1 MIREAHAASTES
13 ATTGT
18 PIDEVTAMR
27 AERAREARR
36 TVADVLVSRRSVLMA
51 GVATGVLAAT
61 GGATSLARAAVLNHA
76 SPSSGAGSPASGA
89 PISCGRSGRSHL
101 TVYEWDDRVGGRV
114 ETLRGYFA
122 NGQIVEQHGEFI
134 SSEHISLDELN
145 LASSLGLS
153 LTSPPPPP
161 PIQPARRTPTGSTVR
176 GTRRPCSM
184 PIGRPSRGRHST
196 TPSTRRREQY
206 DG

>member
-1 MIREAHAASTES
+1 MARSLHSSLAAMIREAHAASTES

-61 GGATSLARAAVLNHA
+61 GGATSLARAAVQPRIAIVGGGIAGLRCAHLLWTKWKK
-76 SPSSGAGSPASGA
+76 PS
-89 PISCGRSGRSHL
+89 

-134 SSEHISLDELN
+134 SSEHISTLN

-153 LTSPPPPP
+153 LDLASTAAAYPRHARHLLVQRCAVHPGHARCRLAGIRVGD
-161 PIQPARRTPTGSTVR
+161 IQ
-176 GTRRPCSM
+176 
-184 PIGRPSRGRHST
+184 
-196 TPSTRRREQY
+196 
-206 DG
+206 